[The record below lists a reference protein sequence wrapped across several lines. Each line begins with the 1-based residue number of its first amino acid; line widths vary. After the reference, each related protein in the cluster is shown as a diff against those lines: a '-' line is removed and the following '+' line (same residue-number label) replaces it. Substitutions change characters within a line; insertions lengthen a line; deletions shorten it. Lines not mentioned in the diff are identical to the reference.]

1 MMTNRGVDA
10 NHRLLLGEL
19 RRQQTKENRTENM
32 IGDCESITWPAF
44 DTVTMCE
51 KLYLHIN
58 TNGGVVDCEW
68 YSVLDIFL
76 DLCEAVGKQ

>member
-1 MMTNRGVDA
+1 MTNRGVDA

-32 IGDCESITWPAF
+32 ISDCESSTRPAF
-44 DTVTMCE
+44 DIMTMRE

-76 DLCEAVGKQ
+76 DFCEAVGKQ